1 MNPLE
6 LTLGIMTAVGGF
18 VDISQLVFSGQ
29 AGSMFGYAL
38 ISAFAIS
45 TIGIIAFGEM
55 CGRVA
60 AVAHQPVFSLIRHRL
75 GLKLGFVTLVASFL
89 STLITTAAEIG
100 GLGLILNYLTG
111 APYMLMCIVSTI
123 GLMLSMWVLPFKWIE
138 RAYGLLGLFMLVF
151 IAALIVMHPP
161 WDKIAGGFVP
171 QVPHGLSTKE
181 LLTYSYFIVA
191 IFSAVMFPYEAY
203 FYSSGGIEEEW
214 GPKDLLTNRV
224 TSIVGMGL
232 GSLLSIATLALA
244 AQLFAPTGVAPQL
257 PGSVALQTA
266 IPFGKLGLVAAL
278 LGMLFAVGGAAVETC
293 MANAYSLAQFFG
305 WEWGRHKKP
314 WDAPR
319 FTLTWIVVMLIAL
332 AIVLTGVEVM
342 SLVGYS
348 IVFSILV
355 LPLSYLPLMLLA
367 NDKTYMGQYAN
378 KRLAKSLGW
387 LFFGIVTIAA
397 IAAIPLYLLTS
408 GGQG

>member
-45 TIGIIAFGEM
+45 TIGIVVFGEM

-75 GLKLGFVTLVASFL
+75 GLELGLFTLIASFL

-100 GLGLILNYLTG
+100 GLGMILNHLTG
-111 APYMLMCIVSTI
+111 APYVLMCVVSTVA
-123 GLMLSMWVLPFKWIE
+123 LMASMWILPFKWIE
-138 RAYGLLGLFMLVF
+138 RSYGLLGLFMIVFVVALV
-151 IAALIVMHPP
+151 ALHPP
-161 WDKIAGGFVP
+161 WGKIAGGFVP
-171 QVPHGLSTKE
+171 QVPRGLSAKE
-181 LLTYSYFIVA
+181 LLTYFYFVVA

-203 FYSSGGIEEEW
+203 FYSSGGIEEDW

-232 GSLLSIATLALA
+232 GSLLSIAVLALA
-244 AQLFAPTGVAPQL
+244 AQLFAPTGVAPQI

-266 IPFGKLGLVAAL
+266 MPLGKLGLVVAL
-278 LGMLFAVGGAAVETC
+278 LGMFFAVAGAAVETC

-314 WDAPR
+314 WEAPR
-319 FTLTWIVVMLIAL
+319 FTLTWMVVMLIAL

-342 SLVGYS
+342 SLVGYA
-348 IVFSILV
+348 IVFSIVV
-355 LPLSYLPLMLLA
+355 LPLSYFPLMLLA
-367 NDKTYMGQYAN
+367 NDRSYMREYAN
-378 KRLAKSLGW
+378 KWLAKSLGW
-387 LFFGIVTIAA
+387 LFFVIVTVAA
-397 IAAIPLYLLTS
+397 VAAIPLYLPTS